1 MRLGGGIALAPAVLA
16 ALAATTGC
24 RDRKAEDIA
33 ELTRVLSGSAER
45 RFSSGAWEQAPV
57 GARFRDRHSVRTSKD
72 GGARLQFMSG
82 GSLKMGPSTTIRFGP
97 GKVAVDGELEAEED
111 AVLELEMGTASIA
124 AGSKVRIESEGA
136 STRFD
141 VLVGSAV
148 VTRDSARQ
156 ELSAGEA
163 LDFELGGSRLERVV
177 RARPKSADAGPPSAP
192 ADAGAVTTAADAGP
206 PTEPAA
212 GAATAEV
219 KGKAARA
226 RAPGQTRWTPLAKGE
241 HQLAAGTAV
250 SVPRGGTLL
259 LSRGDERADVKGAA
273 ELVVAP
279 AGEDGALVEAS
290 RGTATVRATSTD
302 VTVRVPGGLI
312 VAHRGKG
319 SGSRANL
326 RVEPRATTVDV
337 DSGVVDVQGTR
348 GGKERLVLGQ
358 KGEIARGG
366 GLAVLG
372 RPPQRADFTIRSAT
386 SATIHDPAPP
396 TDVRFTFGELCK
408 SGGVLEL
415 TRGESFDASRRRIAG
430 EGSAIARIERGS
442 HRYRIRCLRDGEAS
456 GDAVATGRLRVVR
469 DAGTRPLP
477 RRAPHN
483 SVDADGR
490 PYTVLYQNLLPS
502 ITFRWSSAPK
512 EASPR
517 LVVSPARGK
526 TIEIAAPGGR
536 YTMAAGKL
544 AEGEYRYWF
553 VAGAG
558 TASKKSVLRI
568 EFDNAA
574 ATGYVQTPRA
584 GASWSGANVDVS
596 GAAVEGWKVSV
607 GGQALPLDRQRRFK
621 ASVSRDPGENGIAV
635 EFRHPSRG
643 VHLYVRR
650 GRKR

>member
-1 MRLGGGIALAPAVLA
+1 VIALALA
-16 ALAATTGC
+16 ALAAAGAC
-24 RDRKAEDIA
+24 RGKREKDVA
-33 ELTRVLSGSAER
+33 ELSRVLSGSAQKNVDD
-45 RFSSGAWEQAPV
+45 GPWQAAV
-57 GARFRDRHSVRTSKD
+57 AGARFRERHSVRTSKD
-72 GGARLQFMSG
+72 GAARLRFMSG
-82 GSLKMGPSTTIRFGP
+82 GSLKMGPDTTIRFGP
-97 GKVAVDGELEAEED
+97 GKVAVDGELEAEDE
-111 AVLELEMGTASIA
+111 AVLELEMGTATIA
-124 AGSKVRIESEGA
+124 AGSKVRIGSEGNT
-136 STRFD
+136 TRFD

-148 VTRDSARQ
+148 VTREDQNRT
-156 ELSAGEA
+156 LTAGES
-163 LDFELGGSRLERVV
+163 LDFEIGGSRLEKIK
-177 RARPKSADAGPPSAP
+177 RAPPKVADAGP
-192 ADAGAVTTAADAGP
+192 AGSGTTTGTPDAGP
-206 PTEPAA
+206 AA
-212 GAATAEV
+212 PIAGDATGVV

-226 RAPGQTRWTPLAKGE
+226 RGPGETRWTALATGE

-250 SVPRGGTLL
+250 SVPRGGSLVV
-259 LSRGDERADVKGAA
+259 SRGDERAEVKGAA

-279 AGEDGALVEAS
+279 AGEDGALVETT
-290 RGTATVRATSTD
+290 RGSAVVRATATD

-312 VAHRGKG
+312 IARRGKG

-326 RVEPRATTVDV
+326 HVEPRATTVDV
-337 DSGVVDVQGTR
+337 DSGVVDVQGSR

-372 RPPQRADFTIRSAT
+372 RPPQRADFTVRAAT

-396 TDVRFTFGELCK
+396 SDVRFTFGELCK
-408 SGGVLEL
+408 TGGVLEL

-430 EGSAIARIERGS
+430 ETSAIARLERGA
-442 HRYRIRCLRDGEAS
+442 HRYRVRCLVDGEA
-456 GDAVATGRLRVVR
+456 GGEAVATGRLRVVR
-469 DAGTRPLP
+469 DAGPRPLP
-477 RRAPHN
+477 RAAPRN
-483 SVDADGR
+483 TVDADGR

-502 ITFRWSSAPK
+502 ITFRWSAAPK
-512 EASPR
+512 GAATR
-517 LVVSPARGK
+517 LTVAPSRGK
-526 TIEIAAPGGR
+526 AVEVAAPGAR

-553 VAGAG
+553 AGG
-558 TASKKSVLRI
+558 QGVASKRSVLRI

-584 GASWSGANVDVS
+584 GALWSGPSVEVS

-607 GGQALPLDRQRRFK
+607 GGQALALDRQRRFH
-621 ASVSRDPGENGIAV
+621 ASVSHDAEENGIAV

>member
-1 MRLGGGIALAPAVLA
+1 MRPGGAIALALA
-16 ALAATTGC
+16 ALALASGC
-24 RDRKAEDIA
+24 KDEEDEDVA
-33 ELTRVLSGSAER
+33 ELTRVLAGLAER
-45 RFSSGAWEQAPV
+45 NVDDGPWQKAQA

-72 GGARLQFMSG
+72 GGARLRFLSG
-82 GSLKMGPSTTIRFGP
+82 GSLKMGPGTTIRFGP
-97 GKVAVDGELEAEED
+97 GKVAVDGELEAEDE
-111 AVLELEMGTASIA
+111 AVLELEMGTATIA
-124 AGSKVRIESEGA
+124 AGSKVRIGA
-136 STRFD
+136 DGATTRFD

-148 VTRDSARQ
+148 VERDQMRR
-156 ELSAGEA
+156 ELTAGES
-163 LDFELGGSRLERVV
+163 LDFELGGSRLEKV
-177 RARPKSADAGPPSAP
+177 RRERPAADAGPAP
-192 ADAGAVTTAADAGP
+192 AIADAGPVASAADAGP
-206 PTEPAA
+206 PEPVA
-212 GAATAEV
+212 GAAVAEV
-219 KGKAARA
+219 KGKPARA
-226 RAPGQTRWTPLAKGE
+226 RAPGATRWTALATGE

-250 SVPRGGTLL
+250 SVARGGSLL
-259 LSRGDERADVKGAA
+259 VSRGDERAEVKGAA

-279 AGEDGALVEAS
+279 AGEDGALVETT
-290 RGTATVRATSTD
+290 RGSAVVRATAAD
-302 VTVRVPGGLI
+302 VIVRVPGGLI
-312 VAHRGKG
+312 IARRGKG

-337 DSGVVDVQGTR
+337 DSGVVDVQGR
-348 GGKERLVLGQ
+348 MGGKERLVLGQ

-372 RPPQRADFTIRSAT
+372 RPPQRADFTIRAAT

-408 SGGVLEL
+408 AGGVLEL

-430 EGSAIARIERGS
+430 EGSAIARLERGA
-442 HRYRIRCLRDGEAS
+442 HRYRIRCLADGEAR

-477 RRAPHN
+477 RAAPKN
-483 SVDADGR
+483 TVDADGR

-502 ITFRWSSAPK
+502 ITFRWSAAPK
-512 EASPR
+512 AATTR
-517 LVVSPARGK
+517 LLVSPARGK
-526 TIEIAAPGGR
+526 TIDVDAPGAR
-536 YTMAAGKL
+536 YTMPAGKL

-553 VAGAG
+553 AGG
-558 TASKKSVLRI
+558 PGVSSKKSVLRI

-584 GASWSGANVDVS
+584 GASWSGPSVEVS

-607 GGQALPLDRQRRFK
+607 GGQPLPLDRQRRFH
-621 ASVSRDPGENGIAV
+621 ASVSRDPDENGIAV

>member
-1 MRLGGGIALAPAVLA
+1 MRVGGALALALA
-16 ALAATTGC
+16 ALAAAGGC
-24 RDRKAEDIA
+24 PGRESEDVA
-33 ELTRVLSGSAER
+33 ELTRVLAGTAER
-45 RFSSGAWEQAPV
+45 NVDDGPWQKAAA
-57 GARFRDRHSVRTSKD
+57 GARFRERHSVRTSKD

-82 GSLKMGPSTTIRFGP
+82 GSLKMGPATTIRFGP

-111 AVLELEMGTASIA
+111 AVLELEMGTATIA
-124 AGSKVRIESEGA
+124 AGSKVRIGPEGA
-136 STRFD
+136 ATRFD

-148 VTRDSARQ
+148 VTRENERRH
-156 ELSAGEA
+156 LTAGES
-163 LDFELGGSRLERVV
+163 LDFELGGSRLEKVKRTPAKV
-177 RARPKSADAGPPSAP
+177 ADAGPPAA
-192 ADAGAVTTAADAGP
+192 ADAAPVAATADAGP
-206 PTEPAA
+206 PIAPGD

-226 RAPGQTRWTPLAKGE
+226 RPPGQAKWSPLPVGA
-241 HQLAAGTAV
+241 HPLAAGTAV
-250 SVPRGGTLL
+250 VVPRGGSLL
-259 LSRGDERADVKGAA
+259 VSRGDERADVKGAA

-279 AGEDGALVEAS
+279 AGEDGALVETS
-290 RGTATVRATSTD
+290 RGSAVVRATAAD
-302 VTVRVPGGLI
+302 VSVRVPGGLI
-312 VAHRGKG
+312 IARRGKG
-319 SGSRANL
+319 AGSRANL

-337 DSGVVDVQGTR
+337 DSGVVDVQGR
-348 GGKERLVLGQ
+348 MGGKERLVLGQ

-372 RPPQRADFTIRSAT
+372 RPPQRADFTVRAAT

-408 SGGVLEL
+408 GGGVLEL

-430 EGSAIARIERGS
+430 EGSAIARLERGS
-442 HRYRIRCLRDGEAS
+442 HRYRVRCLVDGEVR
-456 GDAVATGRLRVVR
+456 GDPVAAGRLRVVR

-477 RRAPHN
+477 RAAPKN
-483 SVDADGR
+483 TVDADGR

-502 ITFRWSSAPK
+502 ITFRWSAAPK
-512 EASPR
+512 GVNAR
-517 LVVSPARGK
+517 LVVSPTRGK
-526 TIEIAAPGGR
+526 TIDVAAPGAR
-536 YTMAAGKL
+536 YTMPAGKL
-544 AEGEYRYWF
+544 PEGEYRYWF
-553 VAGAG
+553 AGG
-558 TASKKSVLRI
+558 PGVASKKSVLRI

-584 GASWSGANVDVS
+584 GATWGGSTVELS

-607 GGQALPLDRQRRFK
+607 GGQVLPLDRQRRFH
-621 ASVSRDPGENGIAV
+621 ANVSRDPAENGIAI

>member
-1 MRLGGGIALAPAVLA
+1 MRLARGGIALALA
-16 ALAATTGC
+16 AVVAAAGC
-24 RDRKAEDIA
+24 RDGEAEDVA
-33 ELTRVLSGSAER
+33 ELTRVLTGSAQR
-45 RFSSGAWEQAPV
+45 RFSSGPWEQAPV

-97 GKVAVDGELEAEED
+97 GKVAVDGELEAEQD

-124 AGSKVRIESEGA
+124 AGSKVRIGSEGA
-136 STRFD
+136 NTRFD

-148 VTRDSARQ
+148 VTRDDTRQ
-156 ELSAGEA
+156 ELTAGEA
-163 LDFELGGSRLERVV
+163 LDFEMGGARLERVKRDKPV
-177 RARPKSADAGPPSAP
+177 
-192 ADAGAVTTAADAGP
+192 AADAGP
-206 PTEPAA
+206 PPAVADAGAVAATPDAGPPPEPVA

-219 KGKAARA
+219 KGKPARA
-226 RAPGQTRWTPLAKGE
+226 RAPGETRWTPLTRGE

-250 SVPRGGTLL
+250 SIPRGGTLL
-259 LSRGDERADVKGAA
+259 VSRGDERAEVKGAA

-279 AGEDGALVEAS
+279 AGEDGALVETN
-290 RGTATVRATSTD
+290 RGSATVRATGTD
-302 VTVRVPGGLI
+302 VSVRVPGGLI
-312 VAHRGKG
+312 IARRGKG

-408 SGGVLEL
+408 AGGVLEL

-430 EGSAIARIERGS
+430 EGSAIARLERGS
-442 HRYRIRCLRDGEAS
+442 HRYRVRCMSDGEAS
-456 GDAVATGRLRVVR
+456 DSTVAAGRLRVVR

-502 ITFRWSSAPK
+502 ITFRWSAAPK
-512 EASPR
+512 DATPR

-526 TIEIAAPGGR
+526 TMEIDAPGGR
-536 YTMAAGKL
+536 LTMAAGKL

-558 TASKKSVLRI
+558 AVSKKSVLRI

-584 GASWSGANVDVS
+584 GAIWSGPSIDVS

-607 GGQALPLDRQRRFK
+607 GGQALPLDRQRRFR
-621 ASVSRDPGENGIAV
+621 AAISRDPAENGIAV